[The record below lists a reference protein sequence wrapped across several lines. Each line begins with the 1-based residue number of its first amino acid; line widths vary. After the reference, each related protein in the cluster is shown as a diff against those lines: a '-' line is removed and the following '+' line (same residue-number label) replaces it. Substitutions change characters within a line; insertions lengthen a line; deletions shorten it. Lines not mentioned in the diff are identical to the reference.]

1 MPVVPGSQT
10 LWKRLVPYY
19 QVGEVLGTG
28 ATGLVVSAIRRGDGR
43 EVAIKTL
50 QPSLA
55 HDLDLVH
62 SLEREATAGRTIRH
76 PGVVPVL
83 DQGWLSNGAPYVTFP
98 LLRGESLLSLL
109 GRHQRLEAREAA
121 WIVERVARVL
131 GAVHGAGYVHR
142 DIKPEHV
149 LLAPERERL
158 RVYLIDFGVCQAPDQ
173 DGTPLN
179 SERGR
184 VFGTPGYLAPEQAK
198 GEAADGRS
206 DLYGL
211 GCVLFEMLAGRPPFP
226 GKNPAR
232 VMYRSLCEEPPRLEP
247 ASGLPAPLC
256 QLSHRLLA
264 REPSVRPENAR
275 TVARMLAPLLG
286 DELEVEQ
293 LIARKVRGSAAPTG
307 TTPTRR
313 LGLPSLDRILAA
325 DG

>member
-1 MPVVPGSQT
+1 MPVVPGTQT
-10 LWKRLVPYY
+10 LWKRLEPYY

-28 ATGLVVSAIRRGDGR
+28 ATGLVVSATRKGDGR

-109 GRHQRLEAREAA
+109 GRSERLPAAEAA
-121 WIVERVARVL
+121 WIAERVARVL

-142 DIKPEHV
+142 DLKPEHV

-158 RVYLIDFGVCQAPDQ
+158 RVLVIDFGVCQAPEHDQ
-173 DGTPLN
+173 PQR

-184 VFGTPGYLAPEQAK
+184 VFGTPGYLAPEQAR
-198 GEAADGRS
+198 GEVADARS

-226 GKNPAR
+226 GKNAAR

-247 ASGLPAPLC
+247 TAAPAPLC
-256 QLSHRLLA
+256 QLAHRLLS
-264 REPSVRPENAR
+264 REASARPENAR
-275 TVARMLAPLLG
+275 SVARSLAPLLG

-293 LIARKVRGSAAPTG
+293 SLARKVARGAGAAG
-307 TTPTRR
+307 TTPTRQ
-313 LGLPSLDRILAA
+313 LGRPSLDRILAVDA
-325 DG
+325 

>member
-1 MPVVPGSQT
+1 MPVVPGSQN
-10 LWKRLVPYY
+10 LWKRLEPYY
-19 QVGEVLGTG
+19 EVGEVLGTG
-28 ATGLVVSAIRRGDGR
+28 ATGLVVAATRKGDGR

-62 SLEREATAGRTIRH
+62 SLEREATAGRIIRH

-83 DQGWLSNGAPYVTFP
+83 DQGRLANDAPYVTFP
-98 LLRGESLLSLL
+98 RLRGESLLSLL
-109 GRHQRLEAREAA
+109 GRTERLPAREAA
-121 WIVERVARVL
+121 WVAERVARVL

-149 LLAPERERL
+149 LLAPDRERL
-158 RVYLIDFGVCQAPDQ
+158 RLYVIDFGVCQTPEQ
-173 DGTPLN
+173 DGDPQR
-179 SERGR
+179 SDRGR

-198 GEAADGRS
+198 GESADARS

-232 VMYRSLCEEPPRLEP
+232 VLYRSLCEEPPRLEAGP
-247 ASGLPAPLC
+247 GLPPGLC
-256 QLSHRLLA
+256 QLTNRLLS
-264 REPSVRPENAR
+264 REPTARPENAR
-275 TVARMLAPLLG
+275 TVARSLAPLLG

-293 LIARKVRGSAAPTG
+293 LLAGKLGRGVATG
-307 TTPTRR
+307 ATPTRR
-313 LGLPSLDRILAA
+313 LGRPSLSRILAA